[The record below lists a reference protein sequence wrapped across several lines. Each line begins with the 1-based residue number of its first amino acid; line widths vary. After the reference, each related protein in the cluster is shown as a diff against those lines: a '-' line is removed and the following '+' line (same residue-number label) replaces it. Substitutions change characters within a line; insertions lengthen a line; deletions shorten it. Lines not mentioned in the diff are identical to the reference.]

1 MLTLLNRMGNSLRSK
16 LGEKEDEQIIL
27 PFNRVQRRG
36 DGLYYDTS
44 EGIPYS
50 GAIRRWRSE
59 QEISDHIEFRNGVL
73 HGSSIRWYPSG
84 SILSHH
90 SYRPTKLRLQ
100 FEIHYVCGQKHGLET
115 KWYFDGKQSHHSEYK
130 LGLKHGLQIQWFH
143 TGQKRSEMVFE
154 DGCVCDG
161 TWHRWHANG
170 NLAAKD
176 KYRDNRKIRR
186 QMWHPDGELYV
197 ESTY

>member
-1 MLTLLNRMGNSLRSK
+1 MGISLRAK

-27 PFNRVQRRG
+27 PFNRVERRG

-50 GAIRRWRSE
+50 GAVRRWRSE

-90 SYRPTKLRLQ
+90 GYRPTKPRLQ

-115 KWYFDGKQSHHSEYK
+115 KWYFDGKQSHHCEYK

-154 DGCVCDG
+154 DGCICDG
-161 TWHRWHANG
+161 IWCRWHANG
-170 NLAAKD
+170 KLAAKD

-197 ESTY
+197 ETTY

>member
-1 MLTLLNRMGNSLRSK
+1 MLTLLNRMGNSLRAK
-16 LGEKEDEQIIL
+16 LGEKEDEQIIQ
-27 PFNRVQRRG
+27 PFNRVERRC

-73 HGSSIRWYPSG
+73 HGSSIRWYASG

-90 SYRPTKLRLQ
+90 GYRPTKPRLQ

-115 KWYFDGKQSHHSEYK
+115 KWYFDGKQSHHCEYK
-130 LGLKHGLQIQWFH
+130 LGLKHGMQIQWFH
-143 TGQKRSEMVFE
+143 TGQKRSEIVFE
-154 DGCVCDG
+154 DGCICDG
-161 TWHRWHANG
+161 TWCRWHANG

-197 ESTY
+197 ETTY